1 MRSSLTALT
10 IWALC
15 FSGLAC
21 GSARVQGPQ
30 SSEKKPAESPE
41 SQVLMLTQDRPS
53 YSLPITAV
61 AGNPRDAEVLEVAI
75 TKVINPSL
83 IPIAFYVYLSDTEAG
98 KSDTNP
104 HLIGNFSLYP
114 PNEPGKFVLGVT
126 PALRNLLLSDTT
138 PKGHLRL
145 IFEMKRIDEDKAWV
159 PVEVSIAQPAWRA
172 AEK

>member
-1 MRSSLTALT
+1 
-10 IWALC
+10 
-15 FSGLAC
+15 
-21 GSARVQGPQ
+21 
-30 SSEKKPAESPE
+30 
-41 SQVLMLTQDRPS
+41 MLTQARPS

-61 AGNPRDAEVLEVAI
+61 AGNPSDAEVLEVAV

-83 IPIAFYVYLSDTEAG
+83 IPIAFYVYLSDKEAG
-98 KSDTNP
+98 KSETNQ

-126 PALRNLLLSDTT
+126 PALRSLLLSDTT
-138 PKGHLRL
+138 PKGHDRRL
-145 IFEMKRIDEDKAWV
+145 IFEMKRIDEDKAWM